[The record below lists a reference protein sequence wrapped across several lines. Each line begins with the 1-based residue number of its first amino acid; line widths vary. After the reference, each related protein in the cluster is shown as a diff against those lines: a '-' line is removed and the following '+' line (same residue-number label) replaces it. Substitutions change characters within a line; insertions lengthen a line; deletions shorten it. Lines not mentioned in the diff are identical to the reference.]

1 MTCSLSSDVDSI
13 QSLSYGSTTKELIG
27 APNKNKKSPRGYKKR
42 TAKEPPAHQ
51 SQSSNLDASKG
62 QARENH
68 DSLEDSTPKFKD
80 GLYLQA
86 VRMLPRSITL
96 CYDTR
101 ALANGVWDINMAGSN
116 TYNR

>member
-1 MTCSLSSDVDSI
+1 MTKLKRA
-13 QSLSYGSTTKELIG
+13 LR
-27 APNKNKKSPRGYKKR
+27 ANKKE

-68 DSLEDSTPKFKD
+68 DPLEDSTPKFKD

-86 VRMLPRSITL
+86 VRMLPYSITFTL
-96 CYDTR
+96 VRCELKQVVR
-101 ALANGVWDINMAGSN
+101 HKK
-116 TYNR
+116 